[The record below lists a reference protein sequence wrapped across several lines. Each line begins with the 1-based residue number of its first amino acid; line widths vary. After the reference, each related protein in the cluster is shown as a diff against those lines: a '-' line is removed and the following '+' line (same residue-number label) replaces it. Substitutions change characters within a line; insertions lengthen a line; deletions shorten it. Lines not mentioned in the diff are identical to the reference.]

1 MTPQKGKN
9 KRPKGWLASREQVDS
24 LLAQATQALMDK
36 EYSEAIPFCQRALRY
51 LPMNAPERGEAY
63 ALLGNAY
70 SMLKRFE
77 DSYQM
82 FSKAIQVNPTDSFH
96 WFNRALAGCYT
107 FRSGQALRDIEQA
120 VALEG
125 QGKMAKTFAE
135 RLVFIKKIV
144 KADLALRGKNF
155 SIDQLIEQQE
165 LFHNGL
171 KATEKKDWIAAIE
184 ANQGAIAMGDCLPQ
198 PHGNM
203 GMCLMMLKRYDEA
216 EKALLRALEIDPN
229 YDFARRNLE
238 VLKEARETGKLPLS
252 GGVHSPFEDVEIK
265 SGITFIEE
273 DDKVKR

>member
-1 MTPQKGKN
+1 MPPKKKKEQ
-9 KRPKGWLASREQVDS
+9 RPKGWLASHEQVEA

-36 EYSEAIPFCQRALRY
+36 DYSEAIPFCLRVLRY

-63 ALLGNAY
+63 AMLGNAY

-82 FSKAIQVNPTDSFH
+82 LSKAIQVSPTDSFH
-96 WFNRALAGCYT
+96 WFNRALTDCYT

-125 QGKMAKTFAE
+125 RGKMAETFAE
-135 RLVFIKKIV
+135 QLVFIKKIV
-144 KADLALRGKNF
+144 KDDLALRGKNF

-165 LFHNGL
+165 LFQDGL
-171 KATEKKDWIAAIE
+171 KASKKKNWIAAIE
-184 ANQGAIAMGDCLPQ
+184 AYQGSIAMRDCLPQ

-203 GMCLMMLKRYDEA
+203 GICLMMLQRYDEA
-216 EKALLRALEIDPN
+216 EKALLRALEIDPK
-229 YDFARRNLE
+229 YDLARRNLE
-238 VLKEARETGKLPLS
+238 VLKKARDTGKLPLS

-265 SGITFIEE
+265 SGITFVKE
-273 DDKVKR
+273 DDEDD